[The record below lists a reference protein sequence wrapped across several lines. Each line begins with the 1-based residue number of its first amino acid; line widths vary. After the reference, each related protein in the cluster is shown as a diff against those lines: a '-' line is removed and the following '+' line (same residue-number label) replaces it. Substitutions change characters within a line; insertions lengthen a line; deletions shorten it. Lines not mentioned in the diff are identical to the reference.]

1 MTNVPRKSSF
11 IRLFLEFYYQICF
24 LSQAATLTQMLS
36 DLRGRSIVQAGKSVA
51 PSAVSSYSF
60 QNAFFYL
67 QWPDSGSSVAS
78 LKPTLTALT
87 KTRRRH
93 KLHPPKQRSKYICVP
108 SDVKE
113 VGGKKF
119 LVKEKFKRNKQ

>member
-1 MTNVPRKSSF
+1 
-11 IRLFLEFYYQICF
+11 
-24 LSQAATLTQMLS
+24 MLS

-67 QWPDSGSSVAS
+67 QWPDSGSAVAS
-78 LKPTLTALT
+78 LKPSLTALT

-113 VGGKKF
+113 VGGEKF
-119 LVKEKFKRNKQ
+119 LQKEKFKRNKQYRRFSNVSHKCLCSGW

>member
-11 IRLFLEFYYQICF
+11 IRLLLEFYHQIYF

-67 QWPDSGSSVAS
+67 QWPDSGSAVAKM
-78 LKPTLTALT
+78 KPTLTALT

-113 VGGKKF
+113 VGG
-119 LVKEKFKRNKQ
+119 

>member
-1 MTNVPRKSSF
+1 
-11 IRLFLEFYYQICF
+11 
-24 LSQAATLTQMLS
+24 MLA
-36 DLRGRSIVQAGKSVA
+36 DLRRRSIVQAGQAVA

-67 QWPDSGSSVAS
+67 QWPDSSSVAAS
-78 LKPTLTALT
+78 LKPSLTALT

-113 VGGKKF
+113 VG
-119 LVKEKFKRNKQ
+119 LEEN